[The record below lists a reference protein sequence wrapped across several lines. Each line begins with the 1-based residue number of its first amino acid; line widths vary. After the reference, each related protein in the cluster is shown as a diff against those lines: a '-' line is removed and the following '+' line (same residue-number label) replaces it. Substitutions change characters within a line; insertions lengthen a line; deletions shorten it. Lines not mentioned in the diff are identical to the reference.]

1 MQLSRTPLLSA
12 AFLFLSGCDLL
23 GEAIDEFEGLTN
35 PLVAQVFLLGIAT
48 PEDAELA
55 AAIEDSAM
63 ELDRAI
69 QVFLADAASADDL
82 ENAPVSGAAVSVQ
95 VGPGGAVDLDEA
107 VDGGYK
113 ATGADGLEY
122 ITGQDATVSVTLGES
137 TAVMSL
143 TLPIAVSATV
153 PTEADANTALS
164 VELGSDYDGALGVVI
179 DLLSS
184 EVTWD
189 NRPLDIQSLY
199 DFTHVE
205 GSVNTLEIP
214 ATAFP
219 GESLYAV
226 GIAGIENADPETFD
240 GVNTLLTSF
249 MAGKVTFYPVSTIP
263 VPAGGR

>member
-12 AFLFLSGCDLL
+12 AFLFLPGCDLL
-23 GEAIDEFEGLTN
+23 GEAIEEFEGLTN
-35 PLVAQVFLLGIAT
+35 PLVAQVFLLGVAT
-48 PEDAELA
+48 PEDADLA
-55 AAIEDSAM
+55 AAIEDSSM
-63 ELDRAI
+63 EMDRAI

-82 ENAPVSGAAVSVQ
+82 ENAPVSGAAVTVQ
-95 VGPGGAVDLDEA
+95 VGPGSAVDLDEA

-137 TAVMSL
+137 TATLSL

-153 PTEADANTALS
+153 PTETDANTALS
-164 VELGSDYDGALGVVI
+164 VDLGSGYDGALGVVI
-179 DLLSS
+179 DMLSS

-189 NRPLDIQSLY
+189 NRPIGIQELY
-199 DFTHVE
+199 DFTHAE
-205 GSVNTLEIP
+205 GTVSTLEIP
-214 ATAFP
+214 AEAFP

-226 GIAGIENADPETFD
+226 GIAGIENADPESFD
-240 GVNTLLTSF
+240 GVNILLTSF

-263 VPAGGR
+263 ITTGSR